1 MIARLLAVVRIY
13 REKLLLIALI
23 LAMPWAWAFFF
34 VPWWVNLVCLAMV
47 PVAGVLLVFRVLP
60 PPPEPRRA
68 TDDPLGVPDAQI
80 RKMRKMSL
88 GIHTLLGRWSLVS
101 SQSRTSIEEVQTHV
115 DDVIDISE
123 RSVVEIGRKFV
134 AVTRKTRRQVEYALG
149 LLEHQREGGMRESR
163 ALPELVNACEEL
175 LNQLTGHIARLA
187 ETVEQLERRHE
198 SVRED
203 LKHIDTML
211 DQLSAHD
218 SQIGMMAL
226 NTSVSAGTSSSD
238 VVSVSDQIR
247 TLSLESKALTRDIR
261 RTLEQIR
268 EQQQKTHGAVRQA
281 VQEARGAAE
290 FAGSEGA
297 KLTREMLYNNQEVSE
312 TMARIGALG
321 NEIQRDIND
330 IIVALQYQDI
340 TQQKLQR
347 LKNPLLTDLL
357 ASLRVIFD
365 ETRVLSTKLQGSG
378 LVDSAQA
385 AGLTRTDAANSE
397 EPPAADKN
405 GPPRKGDASVEIF

>member
-1 MIARLLAVVRIY
+1 MIAELLAVVRIY
-13 REKLLLIALI
+13 REKLVLIALV
-23 LAMPWAWAFFF
+23 LGMPWAWAFFF

-47 PVAGVLLVFRVLP
+47 PIAGLLLIFRVLP

-68 TDDPLGVPDAQI
+68 TDDTLGVPDAQI

-88 GIHTLLGRWSLVS
+88 GIHNLLGRWSFVS
-101 SQSRTSIEEVQTHV
+101 SQSRSSIEEVQTHV
-115 DDVIDISE
+115 DEVIEISE

-134 AVTRKTRRQVEYALG
+134 AVTRKTRRQVDHALG
-149 LLEHQREGGMRESR
+149 LLEHKREGGMRESR
-163 ALPELVNACEEL
+163 ALPELVGACEQL
-175 LNQLTGHIARLA
+175 LQQLTGTIARLA
-187 ETVEQLERRHE
+187 ETTEQLERRHQ

-203 LKHIDTML
+203 LGHIDTML

-226 NTSVSAGTSSSD
+226 NTSVSAATSSSD

-268 EQQQKTHGAVRQA
+268 NQQQQTHGAVRQA
-281 VQEARGAAE
+281 VQEARGAAD
-290 FAGSEGA
+290 FAGAEGE
-297 KLTREMLYNNQEVSE
+297 KLTREMLCNNQEISE
-312 TMARIGALG
+312 TLARIGALG
-321 NEIQRDIND
+321 NEIQHDIND

-378 LVDSAQA
+378 LVDNAQA
-385 AGLTRTDAANSE
+385 AGVTQAPAANSE
-397 EPPAADKN
+397 QPPPETK
-405 GPPRKGDASVEIF
+405 GPPRKGDAAVEIF